1 MGKFGVT
8 ETLAFPVDTVWELLR
23 DFGNVSWVPGMGDSV
38 RVEGEGVGMSRFF
51 GTPGAEIQETLVAF
65 DENQKSFSYEIPNNL
80 PLPLDQYLATVQ
92 LTDLGNSQT
101 QIEWSCEANP
111 TGTAEEAQTAVT
123 GMYTMMVGWVR
134 DALQS

>member
-8 ETLAFPVDTVWELLR
+8 ETLAFPLDTVWGLLR

-65 DENQKSFSYEIPNNL
+65 DEEGKTFSYEIPNNL

-92 LTDLGNSQT
+92 LTDLGGGQT

-111 TGTAEEAQTAVT
+111 PGSAEEAQAAVT

-134 DALQS
+134 EALSS

>member
-8 ETLAFPVDTVWELLR
+8 ETLAFPLDTVWGLLR

-65 DENQKSFSYEIPNNL
+65 DEEGKTFSYEIPDNL

-92 LTDLGNSQT
+92 LTDLGGGRT

-111 TGTAEEAQTAVT
+111 TGSAEEAQAAVT

-134 DALQS
+134 DALES

>member
-65 DENQKSFSYEIPNNL
+65 DENRKTFSYEIPNNL

-92 LTDLGNSQT
+92 LTDLGNGQT

-111 TGTAEEAQTAVT
+111 TGTAEEAQAAVT

>member
-111 TGTAEEAQTAVT
+111 TGTAEEAQAAVT